1 VTHNMNSLLTVSS
14 ISEHFYK
21 MGLSLF
27 KASKFIPSAKVS
39 IDILLIPKQLRLT
52 SSAILIL
59 KS

>member
-1 VTHNMNSLLTVSS
+1 
-14 ISEHFYK
+14 